1 MRQVWIRR
9 SRALGVGVLGFLCA
23 FFCSPA
29 ADAAEPGTA
38 GFLSLRLGTGA
49 RFSGMGDVGVSLAR
63 DASAAYW
70 NPAGMTSVERTSF
83 TLQHNEWIQSV
94 RAETAALAHATNLGV
109 FGIWFSGLYMDEIER
124 TTIASST
131 PEGTFNVYEIA
142 VQGAWGHTLGTVE
155 RLGGI
160 DLGLAIKGLYSALDS
175 ETASGWA
182 GDIGLRLRTRIDGLT
197 FAAAA
202 QHLGP
207 EMTFIQDSFQLPV
220 TLRVGGDYQR
230 SFAKY
235 RTGFVLAY
243 DLEVVNDDGLRN
255 HFGLELTYHEL
266 LSIRGGLKI
275 GFDSQGA
282 ELGRIDGERV
292 GGTFGVGVRKGG
304 YSFDYAYTPV
314 DNDLGDAHR
323 FSLTINL

>member
-9 SRALGVGVLGFLCA
+9 SRALGVGVLGVLCV
-23 FFCSPA
+23 FFTSA
-29 ADAAEPGTA
+29 HAAEPGTA

-49 RFSGMGDVGVSLAR
+49 RYSGMGDVGVSLAR

-83 TLQHNEWIQSV
+83 ALQHNEWIQSV
-94 RAETAALAHATNLGV
+94 RAETVAFAHATNVGV
-109 FGIWFSGLYMDEIER
+109 FGLWFSGLYMDQIER

-142 VQGAWGHTLGTVE
+142 VQGAWGRTLGTNE

-160 DLGLAIKGLYSALDS
+160 DVGLAFKGLYSALDN

-182 GDIGLRLRTRIDGLT
+182 ADIGLRLRTRIDGLT

-207 EMTFIQDSFQLPV
+207 EMTFIQDSFQLPA

-230 SFAKY
+230 SFTKY
-235 RTGFVLAY
+235 RTGFVFAY
-243 DLEVVNDDGLRN
+243 DLEVVNDDDRPRN
-255 HFGLELTYHEL
+255 HFGVELTYQEL
-266 LSIRGGLKI
+266 LSIRGGYKE
-275 GFDSQGA
+275 GFDSQ
-282 ELGRIDGERV
+282 R
-292 GGTFGVGVRKGG
+292 GTFGVGVRRGG
-304 YSFDYAYTPV
+304 YSFDYAYLPV

-323 FSLTINL
+323 FSLTIDL